1 MKTMPARELPST
13 ASITQAELARMGEGQ
28 VAYIKPMRSEEVLKA
43 FPGAKD
49 LRPGMKLFALLAA
62 DGSPIMLT
70 DSRDVAMNS
79 AWEHELATVQVH

>member
-1 MKTMPARELPST
+1 MPTRDTHPELT
-13 ASITQAELARMGEGQ
+13 SISPADLARLGAGE

-70 DSRDVAMNS
+70 DSRDVAINS
-79 AWEHELATVQVH
+79 AWEHELSTVQIH

>member
-1 MKTMPARELPST
+1 MPARDMSSDT
-13 ASITQAELARMGEGQ
+13 HSVSQAELARMGEGQ
-28 VAYIKPMRSEEVLKA
+28 VAYIKPMRSEDVLKA

-70 DSRDVAMNS
+70 DSRDIAINS
-79 AWEHELATVQVH
+79 AWEHELSTVQIH